1 MKFYDYCKE
10 NNIHNADISKVLNIS
25 IENARELMQ
34 GNRDF
39 TLSQVKELCLKY
51 SLSADEYFL

>member
-1 MKFYDYCKE
+1 MRFYDYCKE

-25 IENARELMQ
+25 IENAKELMQ

-39 TLSQVKELCLKY
+39 TLSQVKELCLEY
-51 SLSADEYFL
+51 GLSADEYFI